1 MGPATNVDGVLQ
13 SSFQPPP
20 TRWRATTRSEAEGL
34 VPYWTGCKVLC
45 SGHTPA
51 HGRAK
56 TPWRQAVLCPGG
68 GLSAGHAAAPSFPRH
83 CLRPPLCGRG
93 SPRAWRHIQH
103 FAPHQYA
110 LGSVDT
116 APAIGV
122 APGVCLVRSTPSRH
136 SHHPW
141 HGGPPTGITRTTSC
155 ARSWPRMPWPA
166 PDCRGHRP
174 LAKSCGPATESPHL
188 HPESHRGTDLAARPG
203 CAPAL
208 GV

>member
-1 MGPATNVDGVLQ
+1 MVC
-13 SSFQPPP
+13 
-20 TRWRATTRSEAEGL
+20 
-34 VPYWTGCKVLC
+34 CKVLFSHRRRGGAQRPGQRPRDWFLIGPAAKC
-45 SGHTPA
+45 FAAGIPQRMGVPRRAGARRFLVLGAICLQAVPPQCSPSHGAASGHRCLLWNLHT
-51 HGRAK
+51 
-56 TPWRQAVLCPGG
+56 
-68 GLSAGHAAAPSFPRH
+68 AAAHSAFHPGQ
-83 CLRPPLCGRG
+83 C
-93 SPRAWRHIQH
+93 
-103 FAPHQYA
+103 A
-110 LGSVDT
+110 LGFVAT
-116 APAIGV
+116 ASATGA
-122 APGVCLVRSTPSRH
+122 APGVCVVRPTRSRH

-141 HGGPPTGITRTTSC
+141 HGDPHAGIRRTTSC